1 MDDQQVQQFKVIT
14 LTKYISIKQIQSMFD
29 AVKLKSFVMLNLS
42 NFFFTIL
49 LIFSYSFIT
58 THHIQSRPITNP

>member
-29 AVKLKSFVMLNLS
+29 AVKLRKFYNVKFIE
-42 NFFFTIL
+42 FFSTIL